1 MAQMKLTTRFLLS
14 AIMVICAAT
23 VFIHGC
29 HQKPKQGV
37 SETAVRGG
45 KVSDAPVWINPFSK
59 TSPIYREAEEFHQWL
74 LDNRTLADEVGTAG
88 PVDKLILAGQLA
100 TKGLA
105 RLPTE
110 LLEQRLPLVGRMLAS
125 LDTHTCSRFIR
136 GEIPDSE
143 FISYA
148 APVMES
154 FTDAEAKAWFTV
166 NGSAIEAQLSNAPIL
181 VLSTEN
187 AKQAIFQIAKSMQE
201 PEHSAFGSGLAGLQ
215 TESDEDACATA
226 RTLYLKGN
234 SLAEPYRGYMAR
246 LLLTGKDGHQ
256 KP

>member
-14 AIMVICAAT
+14 AIVVICVAT
-23 VFIHGC
+23 AFFHGC
-29 HQKPKQGV
+29 HQKPKKGV
-37 SETAVRGG
+37 NETAVRD
-45 KVSDAPVWINPFSK
+45 VMVRDATVWTNPFSK

-74 LDNRTLADEVGTAG
+74 LDNRTLADEVDAAG
-88 PVDKLILAGQLA
+88 SVDKLMLAGQLA

-105 RLPTE
+105 RLPTD

-148 APVMES
+148 APIMES
-154 FTDAEAKAWFTV
+154 FSAAEAKAWFTV
-166 NGSAIEAQLSNAPIL
+166 NGSAIKAQLGNAPIL